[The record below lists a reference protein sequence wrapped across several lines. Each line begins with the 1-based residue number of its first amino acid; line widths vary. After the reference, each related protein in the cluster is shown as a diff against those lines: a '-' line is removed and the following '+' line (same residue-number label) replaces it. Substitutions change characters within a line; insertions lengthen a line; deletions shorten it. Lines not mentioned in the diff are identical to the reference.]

1 MKITKNNKTIY
12 LFTSNFPYAANETFL
27 ETEIQYLS
35 SHFKK
40 VIVVSFDIES
50 HTSRSF
56 PRNVSTIRV
65 RYELNKFEKIMSI
78 GNLFSDKIWFELIHV
93 RKNYKQPISFGILKT
108 AFFSFTNAKRLVTS
122 FQKLGIINHNSIY
135 YSYWSNDC
143 SIALCLLKSDRFISK
158 AISRAHGW
166 DVFFKPSKY
175 NYLPFRNLILTHLDR
190 LYVVSEA
197 GKNYIQN
204 KWKSKFHEKVFVSR
218 LGVRGNQ
225 FSKKSSRK
233 SLLLVSCSNIIP
245 LKRIDLVAET
255 LSLINDI
262 SIKWVHFGDGILLDT
277 IQQLCSKTLPSNVE
291 FEFKGRI
298 ENSKVLEYY
307 YTEHTDLFIN
317 LSSSEGI
324 PVSIMEAMSFGI
336 PVIATDVGGTSEI
349 VNSENGFLLSS
360 NPKPEGVAQVIH
372 NFNNFNTL
380 DKTKMRN
387 NAFETWDEKYNS
399 EKNYMAFV
407 EDITSL

>member
-1 MKITKNNKTIY
+1 VKITKNNKTIY
-12 LFTSNFPYAANETFL
+12 LFTSNFPYATNETFL

-40 VIVVSFDIES
+40 IIVVSFDIES
-50 HTSRSF
+50 QTSRSF
-56 PRNVSTIRV
+56 PCNVSTIRV
-65 RYELNKFEKIMSI
+65 RYELNRFEKIMSI
-78 GNLFSDKIWFELIHV
+78 GHLFSNKIWFELIHV
-93 RKNYKQPISFGILKT
+93 RKNYKKPISFGILKT
-108 AFFSFTNAKRLVTS
+108 AFFSLTNAKRLVTN

-143 SIALCLLKSDRFISK
+143 SIALCLLKSDSFISK

-197 GKNYIQN
+197 GGNYIQN

-218 LGVRGNQ
+218 LGVRRNQ
-225 FSKKSSRK
+225 FSEKSSRK

-245 LKRIDLVAET
+245 LKRIDLMAET
-255 LSLINDI
+255 LSLINSI

-277 IQQLCSKTLPSNVE
+277 IEQLCSKILLPNVE
-291 FEFKGRI
+291 FEFKGRV

-307 YTEHTDLFIN
+307 YTANPDLFMN

-336 PVIATDVGGTSEI
+336 PVIATDVGGSSEI

-360 NPKPEGVAQVIH
+360 NPEPEEVAQVIH
-372 NFNNFNTL
+372 DFNNFNEL

-387 NAFETWDEKYNS
+387 NAFETWNEKYNS
-399 EKNYMAFV
+399 EKNYSAFV
-407 EDITSL
+407 EDIASL